1 MSIASLE
8 AAIPRDSRVLLDS
21 TTLIAYLN
29 GREVASALAEHVLD
43 QLVERGRNEAVVSMV
58 TVLEVLVRPL
68 QKSPADY
75 NHAMDFITRFPHLK
89 AQPIDLGV
97 AQEAASVR
105 ATQGLKTPDAIVV
118 ATAVVTQVGQ
128 LVTNDKRWKGVKDSR
143 IKIVYLGDHL

>member
-1 MSIASLE
+1 VSIASLE

-75 NHAMDFITRFPHLK
+75 NHAMDCLLYTS
-89 AQPIDLGV
+89 D
-97 AQEAASVR
+97 AA
-105 ATQGLKTPDAIVV
+105 DE
-118 ATAVVTQVGQ
+118 
-128 LVTNDKRWKGVKDSR
+128 
-143 IKIVYLGDHL
+143 